1 MRLRIIVCINFSF
14 LCIFFLFSCIS
25 TSHNKNKAGVESAM
39 KKYDNLILKLDADSI
54 SLLFTPNGNL
64 GNIALGRDSIKRF
77 LSSFKNIRVLS
88 QSSTTSSVIISG
100 DSAIQKGSYIQ
111 TDLIAEKDTIK
122 VKGDYETVWQWLRQ
136 KGWLIKKM
144 TTNPK
149 N

>member
-1 MRLRIIVCINFSF
+1 MRLRIIAFIAFSF

-25 TSHNKNKAGVESAM
+25 TRHNKNKAGVESAM
-39 KKYDNLILKLDADSI
+39 KKYDNLIFKLDTDSI

-64 GNIALGRDSIKRF
+64 GNIAIGRDSIKRF

-136 KGWLIKKM
+136 KGWLIKKI